1 MWSGHLQARRHFRLN
16 GSTTFTW
23 RTRFW
28 WCASRPV
35 CSHQQTRPFTTIT
48 NSCCFSQTRQR
59 CDGTE
64 QPGLS
69 AASDCRQ
76 VPHCHLS
83 VFPPRRILF
92 LGALPYFR
100 STLLLNTFKGKNYRK
115 CLSSGQQPILEST
128 MRKFFLINCIFCA
141 KEFFCEIS
149 CNEK

>member
-1 MWSGHLQARRHFRLN
+1 MVWTPAGSKAFQTQRLHDIHLEDTLLVVCLTASVLTPTDTPIHHDHQFMLFLPNTSALRRHRAARLE
-16 GSTTFTW
+16 
-23 RTRFW
+23 
-28 WCASRPV
+28 
-35 CSHQQTRPFTTIT
+35 
-48 NSCCFSQTRQR
+48 R
-59 CDGTE
+59 C
-64 QPGLS
+64 L
-69 AASDCRQ
+69 RQ